1 MTLNTFHLAGHG
13 AANMT
18 LGIPRLKEILMTT
31 PVNIKTPCMS
41 LHFKKDAQLS
51 KDQMSNFASSFEK
64 LSLFDVT
71 KDMNVTQTIA
81 KDSAG
86 NFNRVYKLKLEFEDA
101 KKLKKKLNI
110 RFNQLCK
117 VFSDKFV
124 PQLMNETLKQ
134 LRKAAETEAT
144 T

>member
-1 MTLNTFHLAGHG
+1 
-13 AANMT
+13 MT

-41 LHFKKDAQLS
+41 LHFNKDAQLS